1 MSPQTLIKNVQ
12 ELAKGEEEESEVK
25 LRESIEILEG
35 GHLRHC
41 KQLAR
46 PLGDDSL
53 GVHILASG

>member
-12 ELAKGEEEESEVK
+12 ELAKGEEEESEAK

-41 KQLAR
+41 RQLAR
-46 PLGDDSL
+46 PLGDDS
-53 GVHILASG
+53 